1 MFFLR
6 ATKYCVGG
14 RKLRRRGG
22 LLLLSKRLAKFGGCS
37 SYQAASPVLAAVEA
51 DTRGVFRFVLAGQD
65 AELGD
70 GGEPPDAPNLAHR
83 VRYAFGVGKGL
94 VV

>member
-1 MFFLR
+1 M
-6 ATKYCVGG
+6 
-14 RKLRRRGG
+14 
-22 LLLLSKRLAKFGGCS
+22 
-37 SYQAASPVLAAVEA
+37 EA